1 MAEENTDQN
10 QNAPLD
16 LSAFG
21 SFDFTPDWAKE
32 KSSVKKFD
40 HFKSEGDQ
48 SDGASFSRKGG
59 ERRRDEKSRDRNDS
73 RSRDGSRRSDS
84 RDRKNG
90 GERRNG
96 EFRKPREFIK
106 PLDAQIRILPS
117 QKDLG
122 TIIRKI
128 QTTHYAYPLKQLA
141 YLILDNPSACVLRVS
156 PKKDTEV
163 VTFHQCK
170 ACGYVVT
177 SQEELLAHIIST
189 HMRDYYQIDIVECDP
204 PKGQFPCVARCGL
217 SGELLGPP
225 NYHGYEGRIR
235 EMINT
240 RFPQMSESAYRAR
253 IEMVRDQEEVEK
265 WRASATTKTI
275 YRRKGDENAPALD
288 RESAEIEFRRNIA
301 PGLLFS
307 GTTIDVTA
315 EMAMKSPFKPLMFAC
330 RDMLSQERR
339 FPGAIMYA
347 LRGAF
352 HNRKLVFFRA
362 NDSRGPEFV
371 TSAKPQNLDLAHAMA
386 DLVAIVKFVESH
398 PDASQQSLI
407 AEFAGDDQVKKMEL
421 TTKLAWLT
429 EKGYLIAYVNGQ
441 VALPAEHPVYR
452 PPRQAKK
459 AEKNVVEEASQKPE
473 EAKKEDAPVAEE
485 SVAEA
490 TPVVE
495 APVVEEALAAEE
507 VPAAEE
513 NKEKAEEKK
522 DETADQLAE

>member
-10 QNAPLD
+10 QNALLD
-16 LSAFG
+16 LSALG

-32 KSSVKKFD
+32 KSTVKKFD
-40 HFKSEGDQ
+40 RFINEGDQ
-48 SDGASFSRKGG
+48 RVGASSSRKGG
-59 ERRRDEKSRDRNDS
+59 ERRRDEKSYDRKDS
-73 RSRDGSRRSDS
+73 RSRDGFRRSDS
-84 RDRKNG
+84 RDRKG
-90 GERRNG
+90 GGDRRNG
-96 EFRKPREFIK
+96 EFRKAREFIK

-117 QKDLG
+117 QKDRG

-141 YLILDNPSACVLRVS
+141 YLILDNPAACVLRIS
-156 PKKDTEV
+156 PKKDAEV

-177 SQEELLAHIIST
+177 SQEELLSHVIST
-189 HMRDYYQIDIVECDP
+189 HMGDYYQIDTVECEP

-275 YRRKGDENAPALD
+275 YRKKGDENAPALD

-315 EMAMKSPFKPLMFAC
+315 EVAMKSPFKPLMFAC
-330 RDMLSQERR
+330 RDILSQERR
-339 FPGAIMYA
+339 FPGAVMYA

-386 DLVAIVKFVESH
+386 DLVAIVKFVEAH

-407 AEFAGDDQVKKMEL
+407 AEFAGDDQEKKAEL

-441 VALPAEHPVYR
+441 MALPAEHPVYR
-452 PPRQAKK
+452 PPRQVKK
-459 AEKNVVEEASQKPE
+459 AEKNVVEEASQKPD
-473 EAKKEDAPVAEE
+473 EAKKEEAPVAEE
-485 SVAEA
+485 SAAEEASVAEV
-490 TPVVE
+490 PVTEE
-495 APVVEEALAAEE
+495 APAAEE
-507 VPAAEE
+507 VSAAEE

-522 DETADQLAE
+522 DETADKLAE

>member
-1 MAEENTDQN
+1 MAEENNDQN
-10 QNAPLD
+10 QDALLD
-16 LSAFG
+16 LSALG

-32 KSSVKKFD
+32 KSAVKKFENFAD
-40 HFKSEGDQ
+40 EGARREG
-48 SDGASFSRKGG
+48 GAAFRKGG
-59 ERRRDEKSRDRNDS
+59 DRRRDEKTRDRNDS
-73 RSRDGSRRSDS
+73 RQRDGARRSDS

-90 GERRNG
+90 GDRRNG
-96 EFRKPREFIK
+96 EIRKPREFIK

-156 PKKDTEV
+156 PKKDGEV

-170 ACGYVVT
+170 ACGHVVT
-177 SQEELLAHIIST
+177 SQEDLLAHIITT
-189 HMRDYYQIDIVECDP
+189 HMADYYQIDTVECEP

-235 EMINT
+235 EMLNT
-240 RFPQMSESAYRAR
+240 RYPQMSEAAYRAR

-265 WRASATTKTI
+265 WRTSATTKTI

-301 PGLLFS
+301 PGLLS
-307 GTTIDVTA
+307 SATTIDITA
-315 EMAMKSPFKPLMFAC
+315 EVALKSPFKPLMFAC
-330 RDMLSQERR
+330 RDALAQERR

-371 TSAKPQNLDLAHAMA
+371 SSAKPQNLDLAHAMA
-386 DLVAIVKFVESH
+386 DLVAIVKFVEAH

-407 AEFAGDDQVKKMEL
+407 AEFAGDDQAKKSEL

-441 VALPAEHPVYR
+441 VALPAEHPIYR

-459 AEKNVVEEASQKPE
+459 AEKTEVEVPVKAEEPKVQEEA
-473 EAKKEDAPVAEE
+473 
-485 SVAEA
+485 
-490 TPVVE
+490 PVVE
-495 APVVEEALAAEE
+495 APVAEVPVAEE
-507 VPAAEE
+507 IPAAEE
-513 NKEKAEEKK
+513 NKEKVEEKK